1 MRYLFL
7 HILSVF
13 ILLQVSGC
21 SQLNGTNGTSNT
33 SVASM
38 GIKEE
43 LNPTAYVQWC
53 EDPANGLQKNKQ
65 IEDLTYSLFHKPV
78 EFIALQE
85 EKTEHMSAQVLKKKM
100 AELDGLDYYDFKI
113 QLTKDEGELLKHNL
127 SSNGE
132 YEERLNYF
140 SFNMQ
145 QDIKM
150 IEGLDTVD
158 CALFHFERAY
168 DVAPYAIF
176 LVGFPKGDK
185 DLISKTFFYQDNVFH
200 KGIIKF
206 TFTKDEL
213 SGLPKL
219 KTI

>member
-1 MRYLFL
+1 MRHFFL
-7 HILSVF
+7 HILS
-13 ILLQVSGC
+13 ILTLLQISGC
-21 SQLNGTNGTSNT
+21 SRLNGTNGTSNANG
-33 SVASM
+33 VSM
-38 GIKEE
+38 GIREE

-65 IEDLTYSLFHKPV
+65 IEDLTYSLFYKPA

-85 EKTEHMSAQVLKKKM
+85 EKTEHLSGQVLKKKM

-113 QLTKDEGELLKHNL
+113 QLTKDEGELLKHKL
-127 SSNGE
+127 SSPDE
-132 YEERLNYF
+132 YQERLNYF

-150 IEGLDTVD
+150 IEGLDTVS

-176 LVGFPKGDK
+176 LLGFPKGEK
-185 DLISKTFFYQDNVFH
+185 DFASKTFFYQDNVFH

-213 SGLPKL
+213 GSLPKL

>member
-1 MRYLFL
+1 MRHFFL
-7 HILSVF
+7 HILSVL
-13 ILLQVSGC
+13 ILLQISGC
-21 SQLNGTNGTSNT
+21 SRLNGTNGSAN
-33 SVASM
+33 VNGASA
-38 GIKEE
+38 GIMEE

-53 EDPANGLQKNKQ
+53 EDPAHGLQKNKE
-65 IEDLTYSLFHKPV
+65 IEDLTYSLFYKPA
-78 EFIALQE
+78 EFIVTQE
-85 EKTEHMSAQVLKKKM
+85 EQTDHVSAQVLKKKM
-100 AELDGLDYYDFKI
+100 DELDGLDYYDFKI
-113 QLTKDEGELLKHNL
+113 QLTNDEGELLKHKL
-127 SSNGE
+127 SSVSE
-132 YEERLNYF
+132 YQDRLNYF

-150 IEGLDTVD
+150 IEGIDTVS

-176 LVGFPKGDK
+176 LLGFPKSGK
-185 DLISKTFFYQDNVFH
+185 DLTSKTFFYQDNVFH

-213 SGLPKL
+213 TSLPKL